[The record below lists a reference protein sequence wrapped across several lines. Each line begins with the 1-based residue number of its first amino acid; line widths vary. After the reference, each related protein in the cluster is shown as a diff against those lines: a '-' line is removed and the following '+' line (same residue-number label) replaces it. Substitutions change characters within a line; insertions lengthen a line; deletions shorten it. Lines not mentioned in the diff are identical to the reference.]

1 MAKQSRKKLRR
12 LKPKSYRKKT
22 SKAGRSYKK
31 MVGGTFTQEETQQL
45 LSLGFTENDIQILFN
60 TGLGLNIIQLS
71 LNRINPDTGAN
82 FTPQE
87 LIQDIQNN
95 ENNGLNI
102 SGISD
107 TSDDEH
113 ELDESMN
120 TTIGDISYLNGINH
134 SQGSLHLSDLNDTR
148 NSQGSLH
155 LSDLND
161 SRVSQGSLHL
171 SDLDDSRVS
180 QGSLHLSDLGN
191 LTNDSVNTTRDNSF
205 GGRKRKTYSKTKKG
219 RKARKYNRKS
229 RKQKGGMC
237 FGNGVGANSYDP
249 NYSIYNT
256 NMLKLFPYRPS

>member
-134 SQGSLHLSDLNDTR
+134 SQGSLHLSDLND
-148 NSQGSLH
+148 
-155 LSDLND
+155 

-191 LTNDSVNTTRDNSF
+191 LTNDSVNTTRENSF
-205 GGRKRKTYSKTKKG
+205 GGRKHKTYSKTKKG
-219 RKARKYNRKS
+219 RKARKYNGKS

-237 FGNGVGANSYDP
+237 FGNGVGSNSYDP

-256 NMLKLFPYRPS
+256 NILKLFPYRS

>member
-1 MAKQSRKKLRR
+1 MAKQSRKKLIR
-12 LKPKSYRKKT
+12 LKRKHYRKKT
-22 SKAGRSYKK
+22 SKIGRSYKK
-31 MVGGTFTQEETQQL
+31 MVGGTFTQEEKQQL
-45 LSLGFTENDIQILFN
+45 LSLGFTENDIQILSN
-60 TGLGLNIIQLS
+60 RGIRLNIIQIR
-71 LNRINPDTGAN
+71 LNRINPDTGDN

-95 ENNGLNI
+95 EINSLNI

-107 TSDDEH
+107 ASDNEH

-120 TTIGDISYLNGINH
+120 TTIEDISYLNGNNH
-134 SQGSLHLSDLNDTR
+134 
-148 NSQGSLH
+148 
-155 LSDLND
+155 
-161 SRVSQGSLHL
+161 SQGSLHL